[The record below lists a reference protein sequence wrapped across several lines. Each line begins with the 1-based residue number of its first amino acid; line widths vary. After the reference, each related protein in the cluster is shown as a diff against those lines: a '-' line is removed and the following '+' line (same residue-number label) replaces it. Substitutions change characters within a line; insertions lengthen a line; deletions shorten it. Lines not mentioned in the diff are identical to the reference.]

1 MDRRV
6 IWTET
11 AWSDLE
17 QIAQY
22 ISKDSA
28 QYAAAF
34 AREVRDA
41 SRSLSRFAGRGRI
54 VPELEQPGLREI
66 SVRNYRMIYSISAES
81 VHILG
86 LIHGAPAGLSPE
98 ADHGWVQVTGK
109 TSLAAI
115 GEGPVRATRRPGMR
129 VVKVVDPHAV

>member
-11 AWSDLE
+11 AWGDLE

-22 ISKDSA
+22 ISRDSA
-28 QYAAAF
+28 HYAAAF

-54 VPELEQPGLREI
+54 VPELGQPDIREI
-66 SVRNYRMIYSISAES
+66 FVRNYRLVYSLSGETL
-81 VHILG
+81 HILG
-86 LIHGAPAGLSPE
+86 LIHGARELG
-98 ADHGWVQVTGK
+98 
-109 TSLAAI
+109 
-115 GEGPVRATRRPGMR
+115 
-129 VVKVVDPHAV
+129 AVWEREKRSGD